1 MEYSYIKSNG
11 TLVDYLNTL
20 DERKIEV
27 LAVDVEGDFNLH
39 QYGEKLC
46 LIQLYDGEDAVIIDP
61 FKVSLD
67 LIKRLLESRSTLKIM
82 FDAPGDR
89 AFLFKN
95 YGIDVLSILDLQTA
109 VLLLNYEKNDLAS
122 VLHAALGLERQRS
135 KKKFQQYN
143 WTKRPIEESA
153 LEYALDDVIHL
164 FDLKEK
170 LFADIIQQKLMD
182 QFFLR
187 NLQAQNKPHVY
198 NSKPRLFRTKNFRT
212 LKGREQILFE
222 KLYLI
227 REKHAKR
234 LNHPPHSLLPNEV
247 LFRLAMSTD
256 KLHRS
261 HFGKR
266 VPKDTVKEI
275 MQEMKENCA

>member
-1 MEYSYIKSNG
+1 MDFTYIKSNG
-11 TLVDYLNTL
+11 KLIQYLNKL
-20 DERKIEV
+20 DENRTEV
-27 LAVDVEGDFNLH
+27 LALDVEGDFNLH

-46 LIQLYDGEDAVIIDP
+46 LIQLYDGEEAVIIDP
-61 FKVSLD
+61 FKVSFD

-95 YGIDVLSILDLQTA
+95 HGIDVRSILDLQTA
-109 VLLLNYEKNDLAS
+109 VLLLNYDKNDLAS
-122 VLHAALGLERQRS
+122 VLSQALGLERNRS

-143 WTKRPIEESA
+143 WTKRPIEPEA
-153 LEYALDDVIHL
+153 LEYAVDDVAYL

-170 LFADIIQQKLMD
+170 LFSEIIQHNLMD

-198 NSKPRLFRTKNFRT
+198 NTRPRLFRTKSFKT
-212 LKGREQILFE
+212 LKTREQTLFE

-234 LNHPPHSLLPNEV
+234 LNHPPHSVLPNEV
-247 LFRLAMSTD
+247 LFQLAMSKD
-256 KLHRS
+256 KLSRR

-266 VPKDTVKEI
+266 VPSKAVKEI
-275 MQEMKENCA
+275 MKEMKENCA